1 MTPTRT
7 TDRLRAAWGDPV
19 DDGALKQIHACMA
32 DGTSAVG
39 GVLMAD
45 HHLGYS
51 MPVGGVIAYD
61 GKVSPSSVGYDIGC
75 GNKAVRVDL
84 KADDVRPRIA
94 ALMDEI
100 WEMISFGIGRRNK
113 EPVSRPLFED
123 DPAWDLSLARQFHN
137 LARTQLGTVGSGNHY
152 VDSRRRR
159 GPRLDRRP
167 LWLAR
172 PRSPA
177 GDALH
182 QDGRWLQQL
191 PRATGAV
198 RR

>member
-1 MTPTRT
+1 
-7 TDRLRAAWGDPV
+7 
-19 DDGALKQIHACMA
+19 
-32 DGTSAVG
+32 
-39 GVLMAD
+39 MAD

-61 GKVSPSSVGYDIGC
+61 GVSPSGVGYDIGC

-100 WEMISFGIGRRNK
+100 WETISFGIG
-113 EPVSRPLFED
+113 
-123 DPAWDLSLARQFHN
+123 PAWDLSLARQFHN

-152 VDSRRRR
+152 VDVRRRR